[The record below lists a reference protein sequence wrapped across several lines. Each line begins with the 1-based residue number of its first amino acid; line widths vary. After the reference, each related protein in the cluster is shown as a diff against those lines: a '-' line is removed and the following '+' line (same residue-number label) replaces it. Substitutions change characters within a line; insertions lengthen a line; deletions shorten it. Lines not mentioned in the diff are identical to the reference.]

1 MNVPGSDDATR
12 ISDASGDAQFRRGEV
27 INGRYTVLDLIG
39 RGGMGCIYKVHDNV
53 LGEDVALKTL
63 LPQFLREKM
72 VVERF
77 FNEARIARKLAH
89 PNIVRVHDIGSAGK
103 GVYISMEYVQGESLR
118 NRLEKLPPGKRLP
131 LDEVLRVVE
140 ELCVALEYAHQF
152 TIHRDIKPEN
162 VMIDRDGRVKLMDF
176 GISKLMDNTRM
187 TSASVVMGTPYYMS
201 PEQLRNSR
209 DVDARSDIYSVGVML
224 YELVTGNMPTGVP
237 KPASEMIRE
246 VPPELDRIIARCV
259 DPDPARRFQ
268 TAGEL
273 RQAIAELRTA
283 RSGKSGAPTRVASA
297 LKGKKS
303 RGLRPDQVWLG
314 VGIGLLVVAL
324 CSLGA
329 GGYWWLGVRTAGAT
343 SGKGVTAADLDD
355 VGIMKRAVDSLL
367 LRARN
372 AATNNPELAQL
383 LDRAVTARKMMDDAG
398 AGGVEAR
405 RALAEQAM
413 ALCMG
418 ILELSRRPNM
428 VFVPAGAVNVDGT
441 VVSLPAFLID
451 RTEVTVEDYLSF
463 TTSVPGQWRMPPHLA
478 EADTAANARK
488 PVTGVT
494 LFDALAFAAAVGK
507 DLPTRAQWAR
517 AAYGLDDA
525 PRNYPWGNDWISDGC
540 ACSGD
545 GPSDVGSREKDRA
558 SSGCLDMVGNVMEW
572 VLPDDR
578 PVTDTYPNFGD
589 QAMVCGGSY
598 RDGPRP
604 LSSAMTVPVD
614 ARREDLGFRCVVPIL
629 LPTSAQ
635 LRELAGASGGPAGQ
649 G

>member
-1 MNVPGSDDATR
+1 MNAPGSDDATR
-12 ISDASGDAQFRRGEV
+12 ISDASGDLQFRRGEV

-72 VVERF
+72 VVDRF

-118 NRLEKLPPGKRLP
+118 NKLEKLPPGKRLP
-131 LDEVLRVVE
+131 LDEVLRIVE

-259 DPDPARRFQ
+259 DPDPNKRFQ

-273 RQAIAELRTA
+273 RQAIAELRA
-283 RSGKSGAPTRVASA
+283 KRAGKSGAPTRVVSPVQGKSAS
-297 LKGKKS
+297 
-303 RGLRPDQVWLG
+303 RLRPDQVWLAS
-314 VGIGLLVVAL
+314 GILLTVVAV
-324 CSLGA
+324 CCLG
-329 GGYWWLGVRTAGAT
+329 GGVYWWTWGGTDVSSAGRGTPAIR
-343 SGKGVTAADLDD
+343 LDD
-355 VGIMKRAVDSLL
+355 LGLMKRAVDSLL
-367 LRARN
+367 FRART
-372 AATNNPELAQL
+372 AVTNNPELTQL
-383 LDRAVTARKMMDDAG
+383 LDRAITSRKMMDDPAS
-398 AGGVEAR
+398 GGIEAQ
-405 RALAEQAM
+405 RALAEQAL
-413 ALCMG
+413 ALCLG
-418 ILELSRRPNM
+418 IMELARRPNM
-428 VFVPAGAVNVDGT
+428 VFVPAGPVNVDGT
-441 VVSLPAFLID
+441 VKSIPAFLID
-451 RTEVTVEDYLSF
+451 RTEVTVEDYQTF
-463 TTSVPGQWRMPPHLA
+463 TRTVPGQWRMPAYLNGV
-478 EADTAANARK
+478 DTTPYAKK

-494 LFDALAFAAAVGK
+494 LFDALAFAAAAGK
-507 DLPTRAQWAR
+507 ELPTRAQWAR
-517 AAYGLDDA
+517 AAYGLDDS
-525 PRNYPWGNDWISDGC
+525 PKNYPWGNDWIADGC
-540 ACSGD
+540 TCSGD
-545 GPSDVGSREKDRA
+545 GPADVGSREKDRTTA
-558 SSGCLDMVGNVMEW
+558 GCMDMAGNVMEW

-578 PVTDTYPNFGD
+578 SITDKYPDFGD
-589 QAMVCGGSY
+589 QALVCGGSY
-598 RDGPRP
+598 QAGPRP
-604 LSSAMTVPVD
+604 LTGIMAAPVD
-614 ARREDLGFRCVVPIL
+614 TRQPDLGFRCVVPIT
-629 LPTSAQ
+629 LPSPQ
-635 LRELAGASGGPAGQ
+635 ELRELASGGMSAQ
-649 G
+649 QN